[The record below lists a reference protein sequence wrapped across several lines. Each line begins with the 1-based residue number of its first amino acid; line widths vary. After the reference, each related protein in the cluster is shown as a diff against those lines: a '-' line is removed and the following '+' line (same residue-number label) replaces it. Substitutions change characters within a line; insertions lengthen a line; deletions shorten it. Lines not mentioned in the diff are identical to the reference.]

1 MSRNKPNP
9 NQTKQKEVITM
20 LKKVFELLL
29 TNINIYNLRVDNYNK
44 FLVANDQAVK
54 KDNQRKDYL
63 MNRMDIQYKK
73 LIGLAQMYKATT
85 NNEIVYIHDNID
97 YYSRIIAVSHY
108 DFKEDV
114 EFINKHYTL
123 EDMKNYKD

>member
-1 MSRNKPNP
+1 MSRNKPNQT
-9 NQTKQKEVITM
+9 QTKQKEVIIM
-20 LKKVFELLL
+20 IKKVFELLL
-29 TNINIYNLRVDNYNK
+29 TNINIYNLRVTNYLK
-44 FLVANDQAVK
+44 FVNDHPEDK
-54 KDNQRKDYL
+54 KRQDYL

-85 NNEIVYIHDNID
+85 DNEFVYIHENNN
-97 YYSRIIAVSHY
+97 YYSHIEAVSHY

-114 EFINKHYTL
+114 EFINKMYTL